1 MSGEETQ
8 IDLVDRM
15 REALAPMLANE
26 QEKTAKNSLSNN
38 NPERWL
44 SAASMFLA
52 GSSVHEVK
60 KTLDMHHYIAR
71 RINGVVKASDEARL
85 FRQERAIQLVS
96 TIDEISSIGEKIA
109 ASYLDGSEEAEEK
122 IKKAE
127 TKDLANLAVAQEKLH
142 RTGSRKNSM
151 YKLSA
156 QVKQKKRTY
165 RLKESAKR
173 KHQKPYDEYLPP
185 QKEAKPVPQKGL
197 LTGLTSLSVQ
207 MITLQKKIEDTVL
220 SQLGFNES
228 KEAAEL
234 ISEYVLVATQIAK
247 SQ

>member
-1 MSGEETQ
+1 
-8 IDLVDRM
+8 M
-15 REALAPMLANE
+15 RSR
-26 QEKTAKNSLSNN
+26 KTN
-38 NPERWL
+38 
-44 SAASMFLA
+44 
-52 GSSVHEVK
+52 K
-60 KTLDMHHYIAR
+60 K
-71 RINGVVKASDEARL
+71 EARKAVIANQFGAETIFTRQALYNIVKGNAL
-85 FRQERAIQLVS
+85 FKGTKDNKQLV
-96 TIDEISSIGEKIA
+96 TNALVALVGEGM
-109 ASYLDGSEEAEEK
+109 LE
-122 IKKAE
+122 
-127 TKDLANLAVAQEKLH
+127 